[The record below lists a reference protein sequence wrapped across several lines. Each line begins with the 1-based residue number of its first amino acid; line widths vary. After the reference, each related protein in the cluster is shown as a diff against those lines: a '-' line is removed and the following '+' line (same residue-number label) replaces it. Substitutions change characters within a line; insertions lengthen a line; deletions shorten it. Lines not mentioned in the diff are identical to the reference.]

1 MESATKLRGGPFVRK
16 PRKVS
21 EKLLS
26 QPEVLE
32 MATDK
37 EEVREVVQA
46 SPKLNVSIATRKG
59 I

>member
-1 MESATKLRGGPFVRK
+1 
-16 PRKVS
+16 VS

-32 MATDK
+32 MAIDK
-37 EEVREVVQA
+37 EEVREVARA
-46 SPKLNVSIATRKG
+46 SPKSSASIATRKG